1 MPKPHNPVVLND
13 LRQALDGFSSECIV
27 YWLRSGSYC
36 VSQVDKVNPV
46 SLQDV
51 IVVAVRDGRGSKAAL
66 PCRMVADSAVEGQD
80 EIQPHNP
87 PTPDNDLPLNPRPT
101 NFESRESRLDPQLT
115 HFPTFA
121 CQEDCDIIAATAA
134 KLESTG
140 FYWGPLGVEDAHRML
155 REAPLGS
162 FLIRD
167 SRQKGVFFT
176 LSYHAKSGP
185 VSVRV
190 LYSDRK
196 FSLACNRIT
205 FPTLF
210 ALLENF
216 SNSPKKTLKVP
227 YRRWNP
233 TLQELCRKRVMELC
247 GGASNIQELPVTHIA
262 REFLLEFPYK
272 L

>member
-1 MPKPHNPVVLND
+1 M
-13 LRQALDGFSSECIV
+13 
-27 YWLRSGSYC
+27 
-36 VSQVDKVNPV
+36 
-46 SLQDV
+46 
-51 IVVAVRDGRGSKAAL
+51 VAVRDGRGSEAAL
-66 PCRMVADSAVEGQD
+66 PCRMVADSAVEGHD
-80 EIQPHNP
+80 KIQPQSP
-87 PTPDNDLPLNPRPT
+87 PLPDNDLPLDPRPT
-101 NFESRESRLDPQLT
+101 NFESRLQRRSLPALEHRPAPQLT

-134 KLESTG
+134 KLERSG

-190 LYSDRK
+190 LYSGRK
-196 FSLACNRIT
+196 FSLACNQST

-210 ALLENF
+210 DLLEHY
-216 SNSPKKTLKVP
+216 SSSPKKSLKVP
-227 YRRWNP
+227 CRRWKP
-233 TLQELCRKRVMELC
+233 TLQELCRKRVIELC

>member
-1 MPKPHNPVVLND
+1 MSASFFFLFFSWAQID
-13 LRQALDGFSSECIV
+13 L
-27 YWLRSGSYC
+27 
-36 VSQVDKVNPV
+36 V

-51 IVVAVRDGRGSKAAL
+51 IVVVVRDGRGSEAAL
-66 PCRMVADSAVEGQD
+66 PCRMVADGAVERHNG
-80 EIQPHNP
+80 ILPHGP
-87 PTPDNDLPLNPRPT
+87 PSPDHDLHAAPHPT
-101 NFESRESRLDPQLT
+101 DFDNHLRRRSLPALQARSSQLKPSQLT

-121 CQEDCDIIAATAA
+121 CQEDCDIITATAA
-134 KLESTG
+134 KLERSG

-167 SRQKGVFFT
+167 SRQKDVFFT
-176 LSYHAKSGP
+176 LSYHGKSGP

-190 LYSDRK
+190 VYSGGK
-196 FSLACNRIT
+196 FSLACNQSS

-210 ALLENF
+210 ALLEHY
-216 SNSPKKTLKVP
+216 SSSPKKSLKAP
-227 YRRWNP
+227 CRRWKP

-247 GGASNIQELPVTHIA
+247 GGVSHIQELPVTHIA
-262 REFLLEFPYK
+262 QEFLLQFPYK